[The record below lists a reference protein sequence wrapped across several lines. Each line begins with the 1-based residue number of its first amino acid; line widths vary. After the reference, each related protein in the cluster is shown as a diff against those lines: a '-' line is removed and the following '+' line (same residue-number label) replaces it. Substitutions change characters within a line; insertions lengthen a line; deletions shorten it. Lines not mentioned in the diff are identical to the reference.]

1 MTKLPKTIL
10 FCFICFLLVSCSV
23 FQGVDEPTATSF
35 STSTEPAQETN
46 TAVSLSNLSD
56 PTMTPFQPVS
66 DVARVYLTPAFPGDW
81 LVDIAGIQY
90 VESSESADLVLGTSS
105 PGENEQMI
113 FEVERIYAL
122 AAPFPTL
129 LDGIRAEELT
139 SVWKGESKGSVISQL
154 LVSEE
159 TRLAFEQLWGPPSAD
174 RVVTTPRENLMDAL
188 WQSKSAFALIPFEE
202 IQPKMKILKVN
213 GISPLDRPMNVSD
226 YALRIPFYLYGNNPA
241 MGKFDSILA
250 QLEAA
255 IPATNRDES
264 KMAVVIMTGTTA
276 LARVTLRKIDLNGVD
291 YPVEMI
297 KDWFLS
303 ADLRHVSNEVS
314 FNENCVYTDPY
325 TMQFCAK
332 PEHIQVLEALQVNVV
347 ESTGNHL
354 NDFGGDHFA
363 KTLKMYEERGW
374 LNFGGGYN
382 AESARQPA
390 LTEVNGNR
398 IAFIGCNPAGPAT
411 VWATTTRAGAA
422 ACDYDWFYQ
431 QIRDLKAQGYVV
443 IATYQFEEISKT
455 MYEGFYR
462 DTFQEAANAG
472 ADIVQGSQAHVA
484 MGFEFTGN
492 TLIHYGLGN
501 FLFDQMEPENIREF
515 YDRHILY
522 NGKYINTELLTARL
536 TDWSRPVPMNESERL
551 DLLSEI
557 FNDSEMR

>member
-1 MTKLPKTIL
+1 MTKYLRKIL
-10 FCFICFLLVSCSV
+10 FSLLSILLVSCSV
-23 FQGVDEPTATSF
+23 IEAVDETVMTTSHV
-35 STSTEPAQETN
+35 STEAAIETN
-46 TAVSLSNLSD
+46 TAVSLSELSD
-56 PTMTPFQPVS
+56 PTLTPFQPVS
-66 DVARVYLTPAFPGDW
+66 DVARVYLSPAFPGDW
-81 LVDIAGIQY
+81 LVDNMGIHI
-90 VESSESADLVLGTSS
+90 VENPESADLVLS
-105 PGENEQMI
+105 PSAPSENTQMI
-113 FEVERIYAL
+113 LEVDRVYAL

-129 LDGIRAEELT
+129 LDGISLADLSAVWNAESTNLRAD
-139 SVWKGESKGSVISQL
+139 QL
-154 LVSEE
+154 IMSDE
-159 TRLAFEQLWGPPSAD
+159 TRLAFEALWGPPSAG
-174 RVVTTPRENLMDAL
+174 RVITTPQENLMNAL
-188 WQSKSAFALIPFEE
+188 WQSENSFALVPFEE
-202 IQPKMKILKVN
+202 IQPKMKIMKIN
-213 GISPLDRPMNVSD
+213 GISPLDRPMNVNE
-226 YALRIPFYLYGNNPA
+226 YALRIPFYLYGNSNSA
-241 MGKFDSILA
+241 GKFQSVIA
-250 QLEAA
+250 QLGTI

-276 LARVTLRKIDLNGVD
+276 LARVTLRKIDLNGID
-291 YPVEMI
+291 YPIEMI

-332 PEHIQVLEALQVNVV
+332 PEHIKVLEALQVNVV

-354 NDFGGDHFA
+354 NDFGGDHFVN
-363 KTLKMYEERGW
+363 TLKMYEERGW

-411 VWATTTRAGAA
+411 GWATSTRAGAA
-422 ACDYDWFYQ
+422 ACDYEWFYQ
-431 QIRDLKAQGYVV
+431 KIRDLKTQGYVV
-443 IATYQFEEISKT
+443 IATYQFEEISKS

-462 DTFQEAANAG
+462 NTFREAARAG

-484 MGFEFTGN
+484 MGFEFAEN

-536 TDWSRPVPMNESERL
+536 TDWSRPVPMSESERL
-551 DLLSEI
+551 ALLSEI
-557 FNDSEMR
+557 FYDSKMR

>member
-129 LDGIRAEELT
+129 LDGISAEELT

-154 LVSEE
+154 LVSQE
-159 TRLAFEQLWGPPSAD
+159 TRLAFEELWGPPSED

-188 WQSKSAFALIPFEE
+188 WQSESAFALIPFEE

-276 LARVTLRKIDLNGVD
+276 LARVTLRKIDQIGRA
-291 YPVEMI
+291 
-297 KDWFLS
+297 S
-303 ADLRHVSNEVS
+303 CR
-314 FNENCVYTDPY
+314 
-325 TMQFCAK
+325 
-332 PEHIQVLEALQVNVV
+332 
-347 ESTGNHL
+347 
-354 NDFGGDHFA
+354 
-363 KTLKMYEERGW
+363 ER
-374 LNFGGGYN
+374 
-382 AESARQPA
+382 
-390 LTEVNGNR
+390 V
-398 IAFIGCNPAGPAT
+398 
-411 VWATTTRAGAA
+411 
-422 ACDYDWFYQ
+422 
-431 QIRDLKAQGYVV
+431 
-443 IATYQFEEISKT
+443 
-455 MYEGFYR
+455 
-462 DTFQEAANAG
+462 
-472 ADIVQGSQAHVA
+472 
-484 MGFEFTGN
+484 
-492 TLIHYGLGN
+492 
-501 FLFDQMEPENIREF
+501 
-515 YDRHILY
+515 
-522 NGKYINTELLTARL
+522 
-536 TDWSRPVPMNESERL
+536 
-551 DLLSEI
+551 
-557 FNDSEMR
+557 